1 MMKLRDIIKI
11 TESTHVTTNLKV
23 DLDREIK
30 YGISCDLMSDVLMV
44 LRKEADDIDVEENS
58 VLITGLATM
67 QAIRT
72 AEVLDI
78 DIVIFVRDKKPNQK
92 VIDQAMNNNITLLTT
107 SHMMYR
113 TCGELFCSGLKGIS

>member
-1 MMKLRDIIKI
+1 MKLKDIIDI
-11 TESTHVTTNLKV
+11 TKSTVITIDEDINF
-23 DLDREIK
+23 DRDVQ
-30 YGISCDLMSDVLMV
+30 YGLSCDLMSDVLMV
-44 LRKEADDIDVEENS
+44 LRKQADDIDVEENS

-78 DIVIFVRDKKPNQK
+78 DIVMFVRGKQPNET
-92 VIDQAMNNNITLLTT
+92 VIKQAKDNNIILLTT
-107 SHMMYR
+107 KHMMYR